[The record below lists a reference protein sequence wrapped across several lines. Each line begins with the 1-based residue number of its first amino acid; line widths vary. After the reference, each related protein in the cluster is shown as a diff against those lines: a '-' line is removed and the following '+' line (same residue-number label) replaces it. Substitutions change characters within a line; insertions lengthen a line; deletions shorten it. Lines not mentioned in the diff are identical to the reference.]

1 MAYDEVLAERLRF
14 VLEGE
19 PGLSEK
25 KMFGGLAFLVDG
37 HMAVAAGSQG
47 AMMLRADPEA
57 SADLLAV
64 DGIAPMEMRG
74 RPMAGWLLVDQ
85 SAVADDADLA
95 RYAAR
100 GVAHARTSSEGL
112 GPLTEARPGRG
123 ACA

>member
-74 RPMAGWLLVDQ
+74 RAMSGWLLVDS

-100 GVAHARTSSEGL
+100 GVAHVRTL
-112 GPLTEARPGRG
+112 PPKDPGR
-123 ACA
+123 